1 MNQTSKAKLLL
12 HPVRMK
18 IAQALINGR
27 ELSAQQLSERIDGV
41 PPATLYRHINK
52 LLEAEIIEVVQENPI
67 RGTVEKIYALKQT
80 GAATPEDLEKISKEE
95 HLDLFAAFTNQ
106 LAGMYEDYLNQEAF
120 NLIEDGVG
128 YRLASVHLTDEEF
141 IELMGKMAS
150 LMVEA
155 MEKQPSPERRTRHIA
170 TITIPDPEK

>member
-27 ELSAQQLSERIDGV
+27 ELSAQQLSERMDEV
-41 PPATLYRHINK
+41 PPATLYRHINR
-52 LLEAEIIEVVQENPI
+52 LLEADIIEVVQENPI
-67 RGTVEKIYALKQT
+67 RGTVEKIYALKKI
-80 GAATPEDLEKISKEE
+80 GDATPEDLEKITKEE

-120 NLIEDGVG
+120 SVIKDGVG
-128 YRLASVHLTDEEF
+128 YGVASVHLTDEEF
-141 IELMGKMAS
+141 MELMGKMS
-150 LMVEA
+150 GLLMEA
-155 MEKQPSPERRTRHIA
+155 MEKQPSPERRTRHIS
-170 TITIPDPEK
+170 TIMIPDPKK